1 MKSNIWFIGY
11 KFIKVD
17 FLLPYLQDLRPKLLK
32 SGLKVSLEAYASTII
47 FFSILA
53 SITSFIIGLLIGF
66 VYHLPLWLNTLFS
79 IASSMLGYATVF
91 AILYTYPS
99 LKANSIGRRINEEL
113 PFAVGH
119 MAVLAASG
127 ATPESIFRS
136 LAEAAPRDAIGDFA
150 KHIIRDIDLFGK
162 DLVTSLE
169 LARERSPSRGFT
181 EFLDELIGIIRR
193 GGDLKAFLI
202 SQSTTL
208 MATREIAAREFSETL
223 STLAEFY
230 LILLVVFPL
239 FLLVMFSV
247 MSLVS
252 RTIMGI
258 SIDLLASYIT
268 YLLIPLLGIAFLIGL
283 DAIMPRG
290 E

>member
-1 MKSNIWFIGY
+1 MGSSIWFIGY
-11 KFIKVD
+11 KIMRVN

-32 SGLKVSLEAYASTII
+32 SGLRVSLEAYASTIV

-53 SITSFIIGLLIGF
+53 SIISFIISLIIGF
-66 VYHLPLWLNTLFS
+66 IYNLPFWLNILFG
-79 IASSMLGYATVF
+79 IASSILGYATVF
-91 AILYTYPS
+91 IVFYTYPS
-99 LKANSIGRRINEEL
+99 IKVNSLARRINEEL

-136 LAEAAPRDAIGDFA
+136 LAEAAPRDAIGEFC
-150 KHIIRDIDLFGK
+150 KLIIRDISLFGK

-169 LARERSPSRGFT
+169 LAKERSPSRSLT
-181 EFLDELIGIIRR
+181 EFLDELIAVIRR
-193 GGDLKAFLI
+193 GGDLRAFLT
-202 SQSTTL
+202 SQ
-208 MATREIAAREFSETL
+208 ATSLLAAREIAAREFSETL

-230 LILLVVFPL
+230 VILLVVFPL
-239 FLLVMFSV
+239 FILIMFS
-247 MSLVS
+247 MMALIT
-252 RTIMGI
+252 RTILGI
-258 SIDLLASYIT
+258 SIEMLASYVT
-268 YLLIPLLGIAFLIGL
+268 YILIPLLGIAFLIAL

>member
-136 LAEAAPRDAIGDFA
+136 LAEAAPRDAIGD
-150 KHIIRDIDLFGK
+150 
-162 DLVTSLE
+162 
-169 LARERSPSRGFT
+169 
-181 EFLDELIGIIRR
+181 
-193 GGDLKAFLI
+193 
-202 SQSTTL
+202 
-208 MATREIAAREFSETL
+208 
-223 STLAEFY
+223 
-230 LILLVVFPL
+230 
-239 FLLVMFSV
+239 
-247 MSLVS
+247 
-252 RTIMGI
+252 
-258 SIDLLASYIT
+258 
-268 YLLIPLLGIAFLIGL
+268 
-283 DAIMPRG
+283 
-290 E
+290 